1 MENFDFVTVLAH
13 VVLVSTLATMVYSVL
28 VYIASRR
35 RSRRPS
41 KRVPA
46 PTPAHVQPA
55 RATPASAE
63 RGSRLVPMVKVQP
76 LTWRSDTVRL

>member
-41 KRVPA
+41 ARVIA
-46 PTPAHVQPA
+46 STSAHVRPA
-55 RATPASAE
+55 MATPASAA
-63 RGSRLVPMVKVQP
+63 RGTRSAPMVKVQP

>member
-41 KRVPA
+41 APA
-46 PTPAHVQPA
+46 PTPANVRPA
-55 RATPASAE
+55 MAPPASAA
-63 RGSRLVPMVKVQP
+63 RGPRPVPMVKVQP
-76 LTWRSDTVRL
+76 LTWRRDTVRL